1 MKAKYK
7 KLKPI
12 KSIKKEKPKNEKKF
26 NYGLSILKSI
36 MAFLVVV
43 AHNFD
48 RKSSNNKIIINI
60 TKERFLH
67 VPSFFIMSFYFSCK
81 NFISLN
87 IKLFFIRLIRLLIPY
102 VGWSFI
108 IWIINHYL
116 NIKYNKKFRDTYED
130 LKLQLMWGNRYI
142 IQFWFLLDLIIMTIF
157 FYFIVFFFRKHYL
170 FILQIILILSYIG
183 QYTGYVYDK
192 IRFEFDKYYK
202 INKLTMEFSFE
213 SIPYTITGFIL
224 GYYKLLDYIQK
235 YKIKTLIISIIIY
248 NIVVDYNIFTEA
260 KGMSYH
266 GIKYNIQSICLIF
279 IFSLFPSDQ
288 IRNKYLSKLLM
299 ELTKYTGGV
308 YYLHNNILIYLSDYF
323 ISMKKRTFQGAIIS
337 YLICYFISFVGALI
351 FGKTPIKYLFY

>member
-1 MKAKYK
+1 MKARYK
-7 KLKPI
+7 KIKPI
-12 KSIKKEKPKNEKKF
+12 KPIKKEKPKNEKKF

-48 RKSSNNKIIINI
+48 RKYSKNKIIINI
-60 TKERFLH
+60 TKERLLH

-183 QYTGYVYDK
+183 QYTGYVYNK
-192 IRFEFDKYYK
+192 IRLEFDKYYK

-213 SIPYTITGFIL
+213 SIPFTITGFIL
-224 GYYKLLDYIQK
+224 GYYKVLDYIHK

-279 IFSLFPSDQ
+279 IFSLFPSDK

>member
-36 MAFLVVV
+36 SAFLVVV

-81 NFISLN
+81 NFLSLN
-87 IKLFFIRLIRLLIPY
+87 IKLFFIRLIRLIIPY

-130 LKLQLMWGNRYI
+130 LKWQLSWGNHYI
-142 IQFWFLLDLIIMTIF
+142 IQFWFLWDLMLMTVVYYIIL
-157 FYFIVFFFRKHYL
+157 FIFRKHYL

-183 QYTGYVYDK
+183 QYSGYVFKKLY
-192 IRFEFDKYYK
+192 FDYARRYR
-202 INKLTMEFSFE
+202 INKTTLEFSFE
-213 SIPYTITGFIL
+213 SIPFTITGFTL
-224 GYYKLLDYIQK
+224 GYYKAFDIIQK
-235 YKIKTLIISIIIY
+235 CKIKT
-248 NIVVDYNIFTEA
+248 
-260 KGMSYH
+260 
-266 GIKYNIQSICLIF
+266 
-279 IFSLFPSDQ
+279 
-288 IRNKYLSKLLM
+288 
-299 ELTKYTGGV
+299 
-308 YYLHNNILIYLSDYF
+308 
-323 ISMKKRTFQGAIIS
+323 
-337 YLICYFISFVGALI
+337 
-351 FGKTPIKYLFY
+351 